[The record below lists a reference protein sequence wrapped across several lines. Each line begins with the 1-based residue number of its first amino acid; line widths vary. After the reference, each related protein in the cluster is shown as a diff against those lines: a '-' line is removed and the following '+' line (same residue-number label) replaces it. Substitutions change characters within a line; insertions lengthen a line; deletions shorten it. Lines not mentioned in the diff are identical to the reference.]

1 MGGKK
6 MEGDEAMKRKRGR
19 AAKEAGKQPSEAGV
33 TSGAS
38 KQRHHVER
46 DGDSDEKLEA
56 VQRGEQKQ
64 GGDDVP
70 EPLRGKGR
78 SREPRTGLGSEERS

>member
-6 MEGDEAMKRKRGR
+6 MEGDESMKRKRGR
-19 AAKEAGKQPSEAGV
+19 DAKESGKSPSEAAV

-38 KQRHHVER
+38 KQRHHLAR
-46 DGDSDEKLEA
+46 DDDADEKLEA
-56 VQRGEQKQ
+56 LQRGEQKR

-78 SREPRTGLGSEERS
+78 SREPRTGHGSEGRS